1 MESMDKETE
10 CSESAWI
17 EDTILPTVEVQTF
30 SCTIEQNGGASN
42 LLLES
47 LNPRGCAE
55 RTSELRL

>member
-1 MESMDKETE
+1 MNYSSSIT
-10 CSESAWI
+10 SVQVSAPSQ
-17 EDTILPTVEVQTF
+17 DQDPDILCF
-30 SCTIEQNGGASN
+30 TIEQNGGASD

>member
-1 MESMDKETE
+1 MMSGGAKALAKAALMGGISLR
-10 CSESAWI
+10 CR
-17 EDTILPTVEVQTF
+17 PQY
-30 SCTIEQNGGASN
+30 TIEQNGGASD

>member
-1 MESMDKETE
+1 MIQLSNTNLNL
-10 CSESAWI
+10 A
-17 EDTILPTVEVQTF
+17 TPAGHQLVPLQGVVQKQP
-30 SCTIEQNGGASN
+30 TIEQNGGASD

>member
-1 MESMDKETE
+1 MSQLFHQFDNCEKTQRRNNPR
-10 CSESAWI
+10 I
-17 EDTILPTVEVQTF
+17 TY
-30 SCTIEQNGGASN
+30 TIEQNGGASD